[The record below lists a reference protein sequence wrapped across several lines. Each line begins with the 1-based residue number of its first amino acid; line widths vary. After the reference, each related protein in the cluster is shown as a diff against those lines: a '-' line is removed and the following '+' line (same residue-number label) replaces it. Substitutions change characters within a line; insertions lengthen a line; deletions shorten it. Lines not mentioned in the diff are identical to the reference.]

1 MNDTKTDR
9 ELLYDIANLVGAPT
23 MDYAPEYKAQEMR
36 DRLDKVSALIIAHLG
51 LRIPEEDPE
60 KYRTNPGLTITII
73 GDKKY
78 VGGPLSEYL
87 CKGYTGKVPGKRKP
101 RN

>member
-9 ELLYDIANLVGAPT
+9 ELLYDIANLVGVPT
-23 MDYAPEYKAQEMR
+23 MDYAPEYKALWYKAQEMR

-60 KYRTNPGLTITII
+60 NRRG
-73 GDKKY
+73 
-78 VGGPLSEYL
+78 
-87 CKGYTGKVPGKRKP
+87 R
-101 RN
+101 